1 MILDFPRE
9 KAKRMR
15 MRRIVLTAALACGA
29 PAAAAAQ
36 TPQAAQ
42 PAQAGAAESAWV
54 NFVTVSRLP
63 DEFADRMDEAIDPR
77 LHSHPTRP
85 WGNWNR
91 PVVLPE
97 PFRSR
102 TFTAR
107 SYVLLDVDTAGSA
120 AGCRPLRAGAH
131 PELDA
136 FACTLLMRPGYF
148 VVSAYPPAVLP
159 RALFAGRWVMGLHWE
174 SLTAAAHRQR
184 ELSNSRMPPAYMH
197 PAPDPPRPRR
207 IIRGRLSAADYR
219 RIADQRM
226 SAGRVDAHLAVNER
240 GVATGC
246 RVSHSSGNPAID
258 ERTCALLLGRAR
270 FEQRVDSSGTAV
282 ADSFKLEI
290 DVDEMLP
297 DRPPFAQPIEV
308 GQTVNGRVE
317 SGDRV
322 RYNGA
327 FYDEYTVTAPGAT
340 GIRITLQSVEVHPFL
355 AATFDKPPYRRAG
368 RYSGTRG
375 GPDFKTWVDV
385 PAGARARIQARALLE
400 GKQGAYTLQVTAIP
414 SAP

>member
-1 MILDFPRE
+1 
-9 KAKRMR
+9 

-42 PAQAGAAESAWV
+42 PAQADAADSAWV
-54 NFVTVSRLP
+54 NFVTIRRLP
-63 DEFADRMDEAIDPR
+63 DELADRPDEPMGAVPPG
-77 LHSHPTRP
+77 HPTLP
-85 WGNWNR
+85 WGNWNQ

-102 TFTAR
+102 TFAAQ
-107 SYVLLDVDTAGSA
+107 SFVLLDVDTAGRA

-136 FACTLLMRPGYF
+136 FSCTLLMRPGYF
-148 VVSAYPPAVLP
+148 DPGVSAVRP
-159 RALFAGRWVMGLHWE
+159 RARLVGRWVIGLRWE

-184 ELSNSRMPPAYMH
+184 ESSSAGTVYVMER
-197 PAPDPPRPRR
+197 APDPPRPRR
-207 IIRGRLSAADYR
+207 VIRGRLSAADYR

-226 SAGRVDAHLAVNER
+226 SHGLVQADLAVNET
-240 GVATGC
+240 GVATAC

-258 ERTCALLLGRAR
+258 ERTCALLVDRVR

-282 ADSFKLEI
+282 ADSFTLDI

-297 DRPPFAQPIEV
+297 DRPPFAQPIEI
-308 GQTVNGRVE
+308 GQTVNGRWE
-317 SGDRV
+317 SGDRA
-322 RYNGA
+322 RYTGA
-327 FYDEYTVTAPGAT
+327 LYDEYTVTAPRST
-340 GIRITLQSVEVHPFL
+340 DIRITLQSTELHPFL
-355 AATFDKPPYRRAG
+355 VATLDNRYRRVG
-368 RYSGTRG
+368 RWSGTRG
-375 GPDFKTWVDV
+375 GPDHKTWVDV

-400 GKQGAYTLQVTAIP
+400 GTQGAYTLQVTAIQPGSP
-414 SAP
+414 SGDTAPR